1 MAPLDPHS
9 FTDSSHPLTKRVDL
23 CFFLDFEAKI
33 ILGSATLHLERP
45 HTGELFL
52 DSRSLHVQ
60 GASDPTRR
68 PIPFSLL
75 EPDRVKGS
83 LLRVTLSEQRSI
95 SISFKTDPSASALQ
109 WLDPLQTAGKKLP
122 YVYTQCQ
129 SIHARSIFPCQDTPV
144 ARIQYAAKINI
155 PQDMRV
161 VMSAAHVGR
170 STPSPGEANGACE
183 ESRWMMGGRVVEHF
197 LMEQPIPPYLF
208 ALAAGDIAY
217 EDLSPRSRVYAEPP
231 ELSAAAHE
239 FVGVEAMVQQGEALF
254 GPYEWERFDLLVM
267 PPSFPYGG
275 MENPRM
281 VFLTPTVIVG
291 DRSGVQVV
299 AHELAHSWT
308 GNLITNASNNDF
320 WLNEG
325 FTTYAERRIV
335 EALEGEDRAA
345 LHIGLGWSGLKE
357 EIERFKDLPEFTKLK
372 CNQEG
377 VDPDEVYSQVPYEK
391 GFQFLWRIERQVGRV
406 AFDGFLKKYI
416 SSFKFLSIDTEMFL
430 VFLKEQF
437 PGIQEQID
445 LDMWA
450 YGSGIP
456 LDALVPTSAILQR
469 VLSLAEGFDAGQR
482 LSKDDCAS
490 WQALEWQI
498 YLENLPKKLNTEQVK
513 ELDKPFSFSEN
524 CNWEIRVAFLTIAAF
539 SGYEPCFP
547 VIEHALHTVGRM
559 KYLRPL
565 YSGLLQ
571 SSTEAKKLAKRV
583 FESAMPTYHPIAQSV
598 VQGLLKKFDH

>member
-320 WLNEG
+320 WLNE
-325 FTTYAERRIV
+325 
-335 EALEGEDRAA
+335 
-345 LHIGLGWSGLKE
+345 
-357 EIERFKDLPEFTKLK
+357 
-372 CNQEG
+372 
-377 VDPDEVYSQVPYEK
+377 
-391 GFQFLWRIERQVGRV
+391 VGRV